1 MFTDIVGVTI
11 VGVTMDKSRNS
22 VFLLGGSLEQVS
34 LTDSAYLQY
43 SLILHIDIQGGSV
56 CSPINRVYGFASTA
70 SQMGEN
76 RPIWFSPFSFHFS
89 QNKGFLKIG

>member
-34 LTDSAYLQY
+34 LTDSACSQY
-43 SLILHIDIQGGSV
+43 FNKNTLHNRVHADPSFHID
-56 CSPINRVYGFASTA
+56 T
-70 SQMGEN
+70 
-76 RPIWFSPFSFHFS
+76 RPKFTPYRKDTDAVVS
-89 QNKGFLKIG
+89 